1 MEGGNQAGSSGKE
14 LCLQE
19 QHLEV
24 HFALIAAFLNL
35 LQHFKVEKTPTDLAG
50 RIRGLF
56 FLETPVSSYDAQ
68 EELCYRKSPTLPA
81 LNVMLMAPFKS
92 QQPWA
97 LPGWKYPFLFHIF
110 ILLSLLGSPPS
121 LRLPMLLQYRDG
133 NGRLFPPPALKA
145 EVLLPPARCIGGGSA
160 SGHYWQR
167 SISTM

>member
-1 MEGGNQAGSSGKE
+1 MEGGNQAGSSAKE

-35 LQHFKVEKTPTDLAG
+35 LQYFKVEKAPTDLAG
-50 RIRGLF
+50 RIWGLF

-68 EELCYRKSPTLPA
+68 EELCYQKSPTLPA

-97 LPGWKYPFLFHIF
+97 LPG
-110 ILLSLLGSPPS
+110 
-121 LRLPMLLQYRDG
+121 
-133 NGRLFPPPALKA
+133 
-145 EVLLPPARCIGGGSA
+145 
-160 SGHYWQR
+160 
-167 SISTM
+167 